1 MDKVQFKTPNAMFLV
16 TTEVATA
23 KEIFE
28 KVGYYA
34 ELFTDNECGL
44 CHSTNIVPR
53 KRKAG
58 DSDEYDYYEMQ
69 CLNPE
74 CRARLS
80 FGQSKDK
87 VSLFPKRKGEGEGAT
102 WLPNNGWAKYIP
114 KQGEKHDPPPPAQET
129 TRRAPPGSAPPAP
142 VDPPEVKQLIQR
154 ATLSQ
159 ANREKVEQELCDSLR
174 ALQIDA
180 EKGQALVL
188 TSWAEAVDKAKD
200 DDDILRRLYAIV
212 QREKSK

>member
-1 MDKVQFKTPNAMFLV
+1 MDKVQFKTPNAMFVV

-23 KEIFE
+23 KDIFE

-102 WLPNNGWAKYIP
+102 WLPNNGWAKYVPKVGEKAEAAPPPRSPGAAPTAPTAPDAELGALLVRADDP
-114 KQGEKHDPPPPAQET
+114 KQL
-129 TRRAPPGSAPPAP
+129 SAVYA
-142 VDPPEVKQLIQR
+142 
-154 ATLSQ
+154 
-159 ANREKVEQELCDSLR
+159 ELCDR
-174 ALQIDA
+174 VRKI
-180 EKGQALVL
+180 GG
-188 TSWAEAVDKAKD
+188 D
-200 DDDILRRLYAIV
+200 DLANQCWVSARTGDPSVPVTV
-212 QREKSK
+212 QRLLMACRSNKA